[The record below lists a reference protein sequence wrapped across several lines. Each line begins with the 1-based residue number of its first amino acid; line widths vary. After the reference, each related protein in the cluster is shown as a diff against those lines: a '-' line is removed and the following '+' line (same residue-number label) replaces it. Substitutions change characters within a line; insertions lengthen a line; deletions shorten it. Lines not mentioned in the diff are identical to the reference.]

1 MTAPA
6 IVTSAAAGLGPIC
19 ADNTV
24 NSGRNR
30 LPPALNR
37 YVSESVITA
46 SALRSSVSMSCS
58 IRPTPSRTV
67 SANAASPKSMPA
79 TTVAGVLTRPNILV
93 SMETTAIG
101 ADLVVVGAGPAGSTA
116 AAWAARA
123 GTDVLV
129 IDSAS
134 FPRDKACGDGL
145 TPRAVAELERMGL
158 GDWLDPRIPPRG
170 LRMSGFGGEV
180 EVDWPGPS
188 FPSTGSAVAR
198 LELDDRIRKVAEDS
212 GARMLLGTKAVA
224 AHHDSSRRVVSLT
237 LADGTEVGCRRLIVA
252 DGARS
257 SLGRKQGRR
266 WHQETV
272 YGVAARG
279 YLTTPRADD
288 PWLTSHLELRSPD
301 GAVLPG
307 YGWIF
312 PLGNGEVNIGVGA
325 LSTSKRP
332 ADLALRPLISYYTA
346 LRRDEWGFSGE
357 PRAVSSA
364 LLPMGGA
371 VSGVAG
377 PNWMLIGDAAA
388 CVNPL
393 NGEGIDYGLETGR
406 LAAELLD
413 CRDLSSAWPAV
424 LSAHYARG
432 FSVARRLALLLTLP
446 RFLPSTGPLAML
458 SAFLMNIAVRVMGNL
473 VTDEDEDWIARVWRS
488 AGAGS
493 RRLDQRPPFS

>member
-1 MTAPA
+1 MEAK
-6 IVTSAAAGLGPIC
+6 
-19 ADNTV
+19 
-24 NSGRNR
+24 
-30 LPPALNR
+30 ALKAH
-37 YVSESVITA
+37 V
-46 SALRSSVSMSCS
+46 
-58 IRPTPSRTV
+58 
-67 SANAASPKSMPA
+67 
-79 TTVAGVLTRPNILV
+79 
-93 SMETTAIG
+93 
-101 ADLVVVGAGPAGSTA
+101 VVVGAGPAGSSA

-123 GTDVLV
+123 GRDVLV
-129 IDSAS
+129 IDSAG

-145 TPRAVAELERMGL
+145 TPRAVVELERLGL
-158 GDWLDPRIPPRG
+158 GDWLSTRIRHRG

-180 EVDWPGPS
+180 QVDWPGPS

-198 LELDDRIRKVAEDS
+198 LELDDRIRKCAEDS
-212 GARMLLGTKAVA
+212 GARMLLGTKVVA

-237 LADGTEVGCRRLIVA
+237 LADGTEVGCRQLIVA

-257 SLGRKQGRR
+257 SLGRKLGRR

-279 YLTTPRADD
+279 YLATARADD

-332 ADLALRPLISYYTA
+332 ADLALRPLINYYTD
-346 LRRDEWGFSGE
+346 LRRDEWDFSGA
-357 PRAVSSA
+357 PRAVASA

-413 CRDLSSAWPAV
+413 CRDLSQDLTQVWPS
-424 LSAHYARG
+424 LLQQHYGRG
-432 FSVARRLALLLTLP
+432 FSVARRLALLLTFQ
-446 RFLPSTGPLAML
+446 RFLPATGPIAMR
-458 SAFLMNIAVRVMGNL
+458 SPRLMTIAVRVMANL
-473 VTDEDEDWIARVWRS
+473 VTDEDADWVARAWR
-488 AGAGS
+488 GGGRLS
-493 RRLDQRPPFS
+493 RLIDRRTPFN

>member
-1 MTAPA
+1 MR
-6 IVTSAAAGLGPIC
+6 VETSA
-19 ADNTV
+19 DV
-24 NSGRNR
+24 
-30 LPPALNR
+30 
-37 YVSESVITA
+37 
-46 SALRSSVSMSCS
+46 
-58 IRPTPSRTV
+58 
-67 SANAASPKSMPA
+67 
-79 TTVAGVLTRPNILV
+79 
-93 SMETTAIG
+93 
-101 ADLVVVGAGPAGSTA
+101 VVVGAGPAGSA
-116 AAWAARA
+116 AATWAARA
-123 GTDVLV
+123 GNDVIV
-129 IDSAS
+129 IDSVC

-145 TPRAVAELERMGL
+145 TPRAVAELKRLGL
-158 GDWLDPRIPPRG
+158 DDWLNTRIRHRG

-188 FPSTGSAVAR
+188 FPSTSSAVPR
-198 LELDDRIRKVAEDS
+198 LELDDRIRKVAENS
-212 GARMLLGTKAVA
+212 GARMLLGTKAVSVY
-224 AHHDSSRRVVSLT
+224 HDSSRRAASVT
-237 LADGTEVGCRRLIVA
+237 LADGTEVGCRQLIIA

-257 SLGRKQGRR
+257 PLGRKLGRS
-266 WHQETV
+266 WHQKTV

-279 YLTTPRADD
+279 YLTTPRSDD
-288 PWLTSHLELRSPD
+288 LWLTSHLELRSPD

-332 ADLALRPLISYYTA
+332 ADLALRSLISYYTD
-346 LRRDEWGFSGE
+346 LRRHEWGFSGQ

-413 CRDLSSAWPAV
+413 LRDLSYVWPS
-424 LSAHYARG
+424 LLQQHYGRG
-432 FSVARRLALLLTLP
+432 FSVARRLALLLTFKRCLP
-446 RFLPSTGPLAML
+446 AIGPSAMRSTSL
-458 SAFLMNIAVRVMGNL
+458 ITIAVRVMANL
-473 VTDEDEDWIARVWRS
+473 VTDDDADWVARVWRS
-488 AGAGS
+488 GGWAS
-493 RRLDQRPPFS
+493 WLVDRRPPFS

>member
-1 MTAPA
+1 
-6 IVTSAAAGLGPIC
+6 
-19 ADNTV
+19 
-24 NSGRNR
+24 
-30 LPPALNR
+30 
-37 YVSESVITA
+37 
-46 SALRSSVSMSCS
+46 
-58 IRPTPSRTV
+58 
-67 SANAASPKSMPA
+67 
-79 TTVAGVLTRPNILV
+79 
-93 SMETTAIG
+93 METRAPKASR
-101 ADLVVVGAGPAGSTA
+101 ADVVVVGAGPAGAAA

-123 GTDVLV
+123 GSDVLV

-145 TPRAVAELERMGL
+145 TPRAVAELERLGL
-158 GDWLDPRIPPRG
+158 GDWLNGRIRHRG

-180 EVDWPGPS
+180 EIDWPGPS
-188 FPSTGSAVAR
+188 FPSYSSAVAR
-198 LELDDRIRKVAEDS
+198 LELDDRIRTVAEDS

-224 AHHDSSRRVVSLT
+224 VHHDSSRRVVSLT
-237 LADGTEVGCRRLIVA
+237 LADGTEVGCRQLIVA

-257 SLGRKQGRR
+257 SLGRKLGRR

-279 YLTTPRADD
+279 YLATPLGDD

-325 LSTSKRP
+325 LSTTKRP
-332 ADLALRPLISYYTA
+332 ADLALRPLMSYYTD
-346 LRRDEWGFSGE
+346 LRRDEWGFSGR

-413 CRDLSSAWPAV
+413 SRDLSRVWPS
-424 LSAHYARG
+424 LLQQHYGRG
-432 FSVARRLALLLTLP
+432 FSVARRLALLLTFQ
-446 RFLPSTGPLAML
+446 RFLPATGPIAMR
-458 SAFLMNIAVRVMGNL
+458 STTLMTIAVRVMANL
-473 VTDEDEDWIARVWRS
+473 VTDDDADWVARVWR
-488 AGAGS
+488 AGGRAS
-493 RRLDQRPPFS
+493 RLIDRRPPFS

>member
-1 MTAPA
+1 MG
-6 IVTSAAAGLGPIC
+6 SN
-19 ADNTV
+19 ADV
-24 NSGRNR
+24 
-30 LPPALNR
+30 
-37 YVSESVITA
+37 
-46 SALRSSVSMSCS
+46 
-58 IRPTPSRTV
+58 
-67 SANAASPKSMPA
+67 
-79 TTVAGVLTRPNILV
+79 
-93 SMETTAIG
+93 
-101 ADLVVVGAGPAGSTA
+101 VVVGAGPAGSAA

-123 GTDVLV
+123 GRDVLV
-129 IDSAS
+129 IDAAS

-145 TPRAVAELERMGL
+145 TPRAVAELERLGL
-158 GDWLDPRIPPRG
+158 GDWLDARIRHRG
-170 LRMSGFGGEV
+170 LKMSGFGGAV

-198 LELDDRIRKVAEDS
+198 VELDDRVRKVAEDC
-212 GARMLLGTKAVA
+212 GARMLLGVKAVGV
-224 AHHDSSRRVVSLT
+224 HHDSSGRVASVV
-237 LADGTEVGCRRLIVA
+237 LADGVEVGCHWLVVA

-257 SLGRKQGRR
+257 PLGRVLGRR

-272 YGVAARG
+272 YGIAARG
-279 YLTTPRADD
+279 YLATPRSEE

-325 LSTSKRP
+325 LSTAKRP
-332 ADLALRPLISYYTA
+332 AELALRPLMSYYTD
-346 LRRDEWGFSGE
+346 LRRDEWGFVGQ

-406 LAAELLD
+406 LAVNLLGSD
-413 CRDLSSAWPAV
+413 VSRAWPAV
-424 LSAHYARG
+424 LQSHYGRG
-432 FSVARRLALLLTLP
+432 FSVARRLALLLTFP
-446 RFLPSTGPLAML
+446 RFLPATGPLAMR
-458 SAFLMNIAVRVMGNL
+458 STRLMGVAVRVMGNL
-473 VTDEDEDWIARVWRS
+473 VTDDDADAVARVWR
-488 AGAGS
+488 AGGLAS
-493 RRLDQRPPFS
+493 RLADRRKPFS